1 MKKYYLWVIGCQQ
14 NEHDGIILS
23 NLLNKIGLIESTKE
37 DADLV
42 VVIACAVRQTA
53 VDRIFG
59 KIRDWGDKQIIVTGC
74 VLDSDKK
81 KFAKR
86 GVPFW
91 DIEDPKSLLKILKI
105 ETSQKLD
112 EIIEASKKYSSSV
125 PIMYG
130 CNNFCAYCATPY
142 TRGRERSL
150 DFNKIIQEIK
160 NLIIEGKK
168 EILLLGQNV
177 NSYKIEPSVRKK
189 IIRKNDSYEKM
200 ADFSIL
206 LHEID
211 KLEGDFIL
219 SFTSNHP
226 KDMTED
232 IIEAVAMLPKINKEI
247 HLPIQAGSNK
257 ILKVMN
263 RPYTREKYLEIIN
276 KIRSANSQI
285 RITTDVIVGFPGE
298 TEEDFQQ
305 TVDIFKI
312 VQYSTAYINKY
323 SPRFGTASFKLGDP
337 IPWSE
342 KQRRWHILSAI
353 VYPKG

>member
-23 NLLNKIGLIESTKE
+23 NLLNTIGLTESSKE

-59 KIRDWGDKQIIVTGC
+59 KIRDWSDKKIVVTGC

-86 GVPFW
+86 DVAFW
-91 DIEDPKSLLKILKI
+91 DIEDPQGLAKILKI
-105 ETSQKLD
+105 KNLKKLD
-112 EIIEASKKYSSSV
+112 EVVEASKKYSSSV

-160 NLIIEGKK
+160 NLITTGKK

-177 NSYKIEPSVRKK
+177 NSYKIEPSVREK
-189 IIRKNDSYEKM
+189 IVNNNVSYKQM

-206 LHEID
+206 LHEINS
-211 KLEGDFIL
+211 LEGDFIL

-232 IIEAVAMLPKINKEI
+232 IIEAVATLPKIKKEI
-247 HLPIQAGSNK
+247 HLPVQAGSNK
-257 ILKVMN
+257 ILRAMN
-263 RPYTREKYLEIIN
+263 RPYTREKYLEIVD
-276 KIRSANSQI
+276 KIRSANPEI

-305 TVDIFKI
+305 TVDIFEK
-312 VQYSTAYINKY
+312 VKYSTAYINKY
-323 SPRFGTASFKLGDP
+323 SPRVGTASFKLGDP

-342 KQRRWHILSAI
+342 KQRRWHVLNKII
-353 VYPKG
+353 YKK